1 VRRRLFQE
9 NTENHPARDLVIKRF
24 SEMYRSHSG
33 TFPSECAEADY
44 RRRMEGAYPIHPELF
59 DRLYNDWSSLEKFQR
74 TRGVLRLM
82 AAVIHSLW
90 EREDKNLLIMPST
103 IPMENEVVQFELK
116 RYLDDPWDAVIGKD
130 VDGPTSL
137 PLRLD
142 RDNPNLGRYS
152 ACRRVARTIYM
163 GSAPTVGAANP
174 GIEERNV
181 LLGCVQPGET
191 PATFGDSI
199 RRLTDAATFLY
210 VDGKRYW
217 YSTQPSVTRLAQDRA
232 EQYDIYEVWAEM
244 ERRLRAE
251 KGKGEFAGVHVAP
264 ETSKDVPDEMETRL
278 VVLGPEHAHAA
289 RMLDSG
295 AYAASKEILA
305 RRGQNP
311 RLYKN
316 TVIFLAPDRQRL
328 KDLEARVRQFLAWTS
343 IKEEAETLNVTPQVA
358 RQAETKRREA
368 EMAVAA
374 QVGETW
380 AWCLVPEQP
389 NPLGETEWNEVR
401 LAGGEGL
408 AVRAS
413 KKLVNE
419 ELLLPVFGPAR
430 LRMELDR
437 TLWRDRDHIG
447 IKELW
452 GYLCSYLYLPR
463 LRDRDVLLRSIQEGI
478 GTVVVSESFAY
489 AEGYDEDTGCYVG
502 LKMGGGG
509 SVLMDSS
516 SLLVK
521 PDAARSQ
528 PPECL
533 QTPPPPPPPNGN
545 GGRPPQTLPKRFYA
559 SATLDPDRVGRDAG
573 KIADEILSHLST
585 LPDARLK
592 VSLEIEA
599 EMPEGAPENVQ
610 RTISENAQVL
620 KFDTQGFEPE

>member
-1 VRRRLFQE
+1 M
-9 NTENHPARDLVIKRF
+9 TG
-24 SEMYRSHSG
+24 M
-33 TFPSECAEADY
+33 
-44 RRRMEGAYPIHPELF
+44 
-59 DRLYNDWSSLEKFQR
+59 
-74 TRGVLRLM
+74 
-82 AAVIHSLW
+82 
-90 EREDKNLLIMPST
+90 
-103 IPMENEVVQFELK
+103 
-116 RYLDDPWDAVIGKD
+116 
-130 VDGPTSL
+130 
-137 PLRLD
+137 
-142 RDNPNLGRYS
+142 
-152 ACRRVARTIYM
+152 
-163 GSAPTVGAANP
+163 
-174 GIEERNV
+174 
-181 LLGCVQPGET
+181 
-191 PATFGDSI
+191 
-199 RRLTDAATFLY
+199 
-210 VDGKRYW
+210 
-217 YSTQPSVTRLAQDRA
+217 
-232 EQYDIYEVWAEM
+232 
-244 ERRLRAE
+244 
-251 KGKGEFAGVHVAP
+251 FAGVHVAP
-264 ETSKDVPDEMETRL
+264 ETSIDVPDEMETRL
-278 VVLGPEHAHAA
+278 VVLGAEHAHAA
-289 RMLDSG
+289 RTLDSG
-295 AYAASKEILA
+295 AYTASKEILA

-316 TVIFLAPDRQRL
+316 TLIFLAPDRQRL
-328 KDLEARVRQFLAWTS
+328 KDLEDRVRQFLAWTS

-389 NPLGETEWNEVR
+389 DPLGETEWNEVR

-413 KKLVNE
+413 KKLVSE

-521 PDAARSQ
+521 PTAARSQ
-528 PPECL
+528 PPECS
-533 QTPPPPPPPNGN
+533 QPPPPPPPPPPPNGP
-545 GGRPPQTLPKRFYA
+545 GRPPIGTLPRRFYA
-559 SATLDPDRVGRDAG
+559 STTLDPDRVGRDAG
-573 KIADEILSHLST
+573 RIADEVLTHLAT
-585 LPDARLK
+585 LPSSRVR
-592 VSLEIEA
+592 VSIEIEV
-599 EMPEGAPENVQ
+599 EMPEGAPEHVQ
-610 RTISENAQVL
+610 RTVSENAQVL